1 MFDKPH
7 KPEAIKIPFG
17 KSYREKEHRLKATQI
32 PVLYLHHYLFFLIA
46 KRVISNLY
54 VPFYI
59 YSPCF
64 IPVQCIYFKIN
75 SLSFYYFPF

>member
-32 PVLYLHHYLFFLIA
+32 PVLYL
-46 KRVISNLY
+46 
-54 VPFYI
+54 
-59 YSPCF
+59 
-64 IPVQCIYFKIN
+64 
-75 SLSFYYFPF
+75 